1 MNNFSWTR
9 VLLQVRSM
17 HFVPYSSRVVWG
29 FTLLGYSLKSHV
41 WRMCSLWGSCLYEPQ
56 WDWCFRGNLQVRIP
70 EVQYPGILSV
80 LAPLSPPRWWIFDGV
95 YLGTQIRTVATKTCV
110 CAMLHDGHTQ
120 LYKWVLINH
129 ISETLDPLP
138 FKSQSIRRPQEGW
151 EPGPL
156 RVTCAQII
164 RCECKISDAIQTL
177 FLKPLFVL

>member
-29 FTLLGYSLKSHV
+29 FTLLGYSSKSRLENV
-41 WRMCSLWGSCLYEPQ
+41 QPLGFLFIWTT
-56 WDWCFRGNLQVRIP
+56 VRLMLP
-70 EVQYPGILSV
+70 RELTGANSWSAVPWHPLCTCPS
-80 LAPLSPPRWWIFDGV
+80 LSPTLVNIWRCLSGNTNKNSSNKN
-95 YLGTQIRTVATKTCV
+95 LCV
-110 CAMLHDGHTQ
+110 CHASRWTHTIVQ
-120 LYKWVLINH
+120 MGTDQPHFKNTW
-129 ISETLDPLP
+129 SSP